1 MSMAANPAIMRA
13 VETLGYRV
21 TTGDVASQAG
31 LDVKLVERDLLALA
45 SEAGGHMQVTESG
58 EIAYLFPRH
67 FRDILRSK
75 SWRLRWQERLGKVWN
90 FIFYLIRIS
99 FGIYLIASI
108 ALIGIAIMIILV
120 ALSSSRDG
128 DSGGGDSGGGFIP
141 TGGFGGN
148 WFFFFMPDYYG
159 PRSYRRQGTSNA
171 LEVGATNLTNR

>member
-99 FGIYLIASI
+99 FGIYINCLDCAD
-108 ALIGIAIMIILV
+108 
-120 ALSSSRDG
+120 RDR
-128 DSGGGDSGGGFIP
+128 DHDH
-141 TGGFGGN
+141 FGGAEQQSRWRQWRWRLRGRIHSN
-148 WFFFFMPDYYG
+148 RWVWRELVLFLHARLL
-159 PRSYRRQGTSNA
+159 RSTQLPAAGHFQTR
-171 LEVGATNLTNR
+171 